1 MATSNESSG
10 KSLVDLGPGGGSGVE
25 RIKLESRHLRG
36 RLAEDL
42 KDSSTP
48 TLSPGQEQLIKFHGI
63 YQQEDRD
70 ARQARKAAGVAKE
83 YNFMVRSRIPG
94 GAVTPEQYLT
104 QDDIAGRFA
113 NGTLRITTR
122 QGFQLHGVLKGD
134 LQPTIQSI
142 NEALLSTLAAC
153 GDVNRNVMACAA
165 PVSSRLHS
173 QVQEVAHKLA
183 MHLAPKSGAYHE
195 IWIDGESVATV
206 ETPQDESEP
215 LYGDTY
221 LPRKFK
227 IGVAFP
233 GDNCVDIYTQDVGL
247 VAELDN
253 EELVGFT
260 VLIGGGMGMT
270 HGKAETYPRLATPLC
285 FATPEEVVE
294 IVESIVTVQRDFGD
308 RTNRKHARMKYLVEE
323 RGIAWF
329 RAEVERRLGRFLCA
343 ARTIEWH
350 GVDDHLGWHQQA
362 DGRLFLGLW
371 VENGRIKDTPSIR
384 LRAGLRRV
392 VETFSPGIRL
402 TGQQNILLTDIEPG
416 DRAAIEAML
425 AEHGIQADP
434 DASGN
439 VGRHALSCPALPTCG
454 LALSDAERALPD
466 VVRQVEHDMAEI
478 GLSGEKLSI
487 RMTGCPNGCARP
499 YMGDIGLVGKTRDVY
514 NVYLGGDWANT
525 RMNTLFAPSVR
536 LEELAPTLK
545 PLLVLWRDERE
556 DDDETFGD
564 FVHRVGPDYLRSAGA
579 VSQSA

>member
-1 MATSNESSG
+1 
-10 KSLVDLGPGGGSGVE
+10 
-25 RIKLESRHLRG
+25 
-36 RLAEDL
+36 
-42 KDSSTP
+42 
-48 TLSPGQEQLIKFHGI
+48 
-63 YQQEDRD
+63 
-70 ARQARKAAGVAKE
+70 
-83 YNFMVRSRIPG
+83 
-94 GAVTPEQYLT
+94 
-104 QDDIAGRFA
+104 
-113 NGTLRITTR
+113 
-122 QGFQLHGVLKGD
+122 
-134 LQPTIQSI
+134 
-142 NEALLSTLAAC
+142 
-153 GDVNRNVMACAA
+153 
-165 PVSSRLHS
+165 
-173 QVQEVAHKLA
+173 
-183 MHLAPKSGAYHE
+183 
-195 IWIDGESVATV
+195 
-206 ETPQDESEP
+206 
-215 LYGDTY
+215 
-221 LPRKFK
+221 
-227 IGVAFP
+227 
-233 GDNCVDIYTQDVGL
+233 
-247 VAELDN
+247 
-253 EELVGFT
+253 
-260 VLIGGGMGMT
+260 
-270 HGKAETYPRLATPLC
+270 
-285 FATPEEVVE
+285 
-294 IVESIVTVQRDFGD
+294 
-308 RTNRKHARMKYLVEE
+308 
-323 RGIAWF
+323 
-329 RAEVERRLGRFLCA
+329 
-343 ARTIEWH
+343 
-350 GVDDHLGWHQQA
+350 QQA